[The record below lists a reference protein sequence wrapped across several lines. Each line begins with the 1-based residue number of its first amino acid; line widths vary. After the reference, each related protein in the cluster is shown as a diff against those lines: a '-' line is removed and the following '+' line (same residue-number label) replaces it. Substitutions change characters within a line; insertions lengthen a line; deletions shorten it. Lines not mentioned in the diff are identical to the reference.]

1 MKAIKML
8 TVSIILL
15 VSIII
20 IVIIPFKTALVFY
33 QENTNEIEAFL
44 PIHSGE
50 SFQIIFKHSIH
61 LTDVVEKYDVTADL
75 EIEQTEI
82 IFEEFGIGMPSNAEG
97 EEKFEYK
104 DGKYHISNL
113 NRVFKSINIRNG
125 KTVSEHRLVWESESD
140 DGNKEKKVWFNDYF
154 DPGAWFTVKAEKIS
168 LMQYLKGVKIDER

>member
-1 MKAIKML
+1 MKTKKMI

-15 VSIII
+15 VSIILI
-20 IVIIPFKTALVFY
+20 FITPFKTALVFY
-33 QENTNEIEAFL
+33 QENTNKIEAFL
-44 PIHSGE
+44 PIDSSE
-50 SFQIIFKHSIH
+50 TFQIVFKHSIH
-61 LTDVVEKYDVTADL
+61 LTDVVEKYYVTADL

-113 NRVFKSINIRNG
+113 NNVFESMNIRNG
-125 KTVSEHRLVWESESD
+125 KTVSEHRLIWESESD
-140 DGNKEKKVWFNDYF
+140 DVTVEKRIEFNEYF
-154 DPGAWFTVKAEKIS
+154 EPGAWFTVKVEKIS